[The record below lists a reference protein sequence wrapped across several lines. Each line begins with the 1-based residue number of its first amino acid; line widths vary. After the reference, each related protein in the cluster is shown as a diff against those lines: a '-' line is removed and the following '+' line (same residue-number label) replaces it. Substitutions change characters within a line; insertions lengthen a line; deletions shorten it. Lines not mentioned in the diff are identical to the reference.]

1 MCGKDGW
8 EVSGQIRNVISWT
21 CWQNCVIAFTLS
33 RVIRWQK
40 ICRLYLWY
48 KAHSIEHT
56 NHNISVRSKLAN
68 IRNGECS
75 NQRRNFHKMF
85 PPKIGIIFAKPRE
98 KEKALVSRRRHWWVF
113 YSLFPTSSNIANMSA
128 VSSPEEDYRLMI
140 LIVVASF
147 IILSLILI
155 IGITSCLLICFED
168 TDHLHLSGDGQK
180 VGVGDRA
187 GN

>member
-1 MCGKDGW
+1 MCGQDYNLKSSQ
-8 EVSGQIRNVISWT
+8 VSGQIIIRNVISWE

-68 IRNGECS
+68 IRNRECS
-75 NQRRNFHKMF
+75 NQRGNLNKMF
-85 PPKIGIIFAKPRE
+85 PPKIGMFFAKPRE

-113 YSLFPTSSNIANMSA
+113 CSLLHYKIFGMISFRMEIQ
-128 VSSPEEDYRLMI
+128 SPFRHGHQ
-140 LIVVASF
+140 
-147 IILSLILI
+147 LIL
-155 IGITSCLLICFED
+155 LL
-168 TDHLHLSGDGQK
+168 K
-180 VGVGDRA
+180 VELFWYSEMKIRSFWHSTVWTWQCVAFRTFF
-187 GN
+187 